1 MTIEDRV
8 KEFLDANPNFRQG
21 SLSGSGSQSAIGGN
35 TVKPFNLQDLD
46 LTKPEDR
53 AKYSEYRKKRDSG
66 AVEIKLNN

>member
-1 MTIEDRV
+1 
-8 KEFLDANPNFRQG
+8 
-21 SLSGSGSQSAIGGN
+21 LSGSGSQSAIGGN
-35 TVKPFNLQDLD
+35 TVKAFKLQDLD